1 MKEIPDFLV
10 GLFCGV
16 GLLGFLLAF
25 TNNGPRQIEQKM
37 QKEAISHG
45 AAHYEVN
52 TNGVVSFK
60 WNK

>member
-1 MKEIPDFLV
+1 MKEIPDFLI

-16 GLLGFLLAF
+16 RLLGFLLTF
-25 TNNGPRQIEQKM
+25 TNNSPRQIEEKM
-37 QKEAISHG
+37 RKAAISHG
-45 AAHYEVN
+45 VAHYEVN